1 MRNLLILLL
10 GGRDVKDKKD
20 GKVDHCMSKQCFFL
34 MEKQCF
40 SSFSPEN
47 GVLKIEPTNSI
58 KFKGSRLFRY
68 KYKMSFETIYIIF
81 VDD

>member
-1 MRNLLILLL
+1 MLRIKRMERLITACQNN
-10 GGRDVKDKKD
+10 V
-20 GKVDHCMSKQCFFL
+20 FFVNG
-34 MEKQCF
+34 KQCF

-47 GVLKIEPTNSI
+47 RVLKIEPTNSI

-68 KYKMSFETIYIIF
+68 KYKMSFETIYICIYIYIF

>member
-1 MRNLLILLL
+1 
-10 GGRDVKDKKD
+10 
-20 GKVDHCMSKQCFFL
+20 